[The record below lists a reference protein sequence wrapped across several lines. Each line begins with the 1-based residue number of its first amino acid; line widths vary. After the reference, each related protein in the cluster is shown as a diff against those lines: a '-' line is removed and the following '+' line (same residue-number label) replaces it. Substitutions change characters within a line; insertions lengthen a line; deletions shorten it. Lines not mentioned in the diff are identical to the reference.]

1 MFSIEGKLYG
11 FLTIVM
17 NLLILDLLFL
27 VIFIPILTAPVA
39 LLFVCQ
45 GCINMIK
52 DAKIVNGFKFDKKI
66 WVRLLPLTGVTICS
80 VFTITSLFSQ
90 GNVLPNYVL
99 IAIIISFVVMSYIM
113 VILYSDNLF
122 VLFKSAF
129 YYTVVYFYKTVVPI
143 FFLLLLI
150 THPKS
155 FEIFMSMLVIP
166 SVYFY
171 LFLRINY
178 KSFMEIK
185 WLTKRSI

>member
-1 MFSIEGKLYG
+1 MLSVEGKLYG

-27 VIFIPILTAPVA
+27 IIFIPILTAPIA
-39 LLFVCQ
+39 LLFVCR
-45 GCINMIK
+45 GCINMIQDVK
-52 DAKIVNGFKFDKKI
+52 LINGFRFDKKT
-66 WVRLLPLTGVTICS
+66 WVKLVPLTGVTICS
-80 VFTITSLFSQ
+80 VLTITSLFAQ

-99 IAIIISFVVMSYIM
+99 IAIIISFLVMSYIM

-122 VLFKSAF
+122 VLLKSAF

-143 FFLLLLI
+143 FFLLLWI

-155 FEIFMSMLVIP
+155 FEAFLFMLVIP

-178 KSFMEIK
+178 KTFTEIK
-185 WLTKRSI
+185 WLMKRSI